1 MTLEVPKMKKTIVTL
16 ILLAMMIPLASG
28 FVFAEEKNIDV
39 FVSISDENGDI
50 ALAMERIT
58 VSDSD
63 GDGVVTLNDALLT
76 AHDEKYE
83 GGADAGYSTDTG
95 DWGLFITKLWGVENG
110 GSYSYAI
117 NDSLSATLASPI
129 KSGDRIFAYVYTDLV
144 NFSDRFSYFDRSLVQ
159 ASVGDE
165 IRLRLFGLVADANW
179 NFVPEALSGAQITVN
194 GEKTDIFTDSDG
206 YFTLKAEGSGR
217 VVVSANSEDVT
228 LVPPVCIIELPEIE
242 VKNDENALNEGEKE
256 EKVNMTVVAVA
267 SVSLVVVLAAVTV
280 CVVKKK
286 RK

>member
-1 MTLEVPKMKKTIVTL
+1 MILEVLKMKKTIVTL

-39 FVSISDENGDI
+39 FVSISDEKGNL

-58 VSDSD
+58 VYDSD
-63 GDGVVTLNDALLT
+63 GDGVITLNDALIV

-83 GGADAGYSTDTG
+83 GGSDAGYSTDTG

-117 NDSLSATLASPI
+117 NDSLNASLASPI
-129 KSGDRIFAYVYTDLV
+129 KSGDRIFAYAYTDLV

-159 ASVGDE
+159 ASVGEE

-179 NFVPEALSGAQITVN
+179 NFVPEAISGAQITVN

-217 VVVSANSEDVT
+217 VVVSAISEDVT
-228 LVPPVCIIELPEIE
+228 LVPPVCILELPEIE
-242 VKNDENALNEGEKE
+242 VKDNENALNEGKKE
-256 EKVNMTVVAVA
+256 EKVNMTVIAVA